1 MQKRIEKRL
10 DADGFDWVLL
20 RSFLAIY
27 RSGTVAGAARSVN
40 LQQSTL
46 SRHLADLETQLAEPL
61 FERTGRGLHATDAA
75 HLVARYAQDMESLAH
90 QMTLSLAAKSAM
102 LSGTVRVSSSQI
114 FASYV
119 LPAITRDLIRR
130 HPGLQIDIVASDDVP
145 SLLHRATDIA
155 LRFTQPTDLNVV
167 ARQIGKVP
175 IAAVAHESYLQAMG
189 TPQQPSDLLHH
200 HLLGIDKD
208 SVMIPAL
215 QAMDIAV
222 TPAHFRIRTDDK
234 AVCTKLIESGAGIGF
249 VARLMLDINPSLRQV
264 LPGLPLPTLTCWLT
278 THTEIS
284 NSPLIRVVYDEI
296 AERVSRLLTAA
307 VPEK

>member
-27 RSGTVAGAARSVN
+27 RAGTVAGAARSVN

-61 FERTGRGLHATDAA
+61 FERTGRGLHATEAA
-75 HLVARYAQDMESLAH
+75 HLVARYAHDMESLAH
-90 QMTLSLAAKSAM
+90 QMTLALAAKSAM
-102 LSGTVRVSSSQI
+102 LSGTVRVSASQI
-114 FASYV
+114 FATYV
-119 LPAITRDLIRR
+119 LPAIARDLIRR
-130 HPGLQIDIVASDDVP
+130 HPGLQIDIVASDEVP

-167 ARQIGKVP
+167 ARQIGLVP
-175 IAAVAHESYLQAMG
+175 IAAVAHESYLQTMG
-189 TPQQPSDLLHH
+189 TPQQPSDLLQH

-215 QAMDIAV
+215 QAMGIAV
-222 TPAHFRIRTDDK
+222 SPAHFRIRTDDK
-234 AVCTKLIESGAGIGF
+234 AVCTQLIESGAGIGF
-249 VARLMLDINPSLRQV
+249 VARMMLDINPSLRQV

-278 THTEIS
+278 THTEIA
-284 NSPLIRVVYDEI
+284 NTPLIRVVYDEI
-296 AERVSRLLTAA
+296 ADRVSRLLSAA
-307 VPEK
+307 VSPT